1 MKLISHLLLLFF
13 FIINV
18 QARADAPVFYA
29 KQYGLKADGK
39 TDNYKAFVKLVD
51 AINKRKGGTIVFEKG
66 IYIINEFK
74 NEKNNVQDFIYK
86 DCNNL
91 TIQGNGATIK
101 LNNKF
106 TKSIDRTK
114 KNFNY
119 SNKGSLIPFYF
130 DNIIGLKISNLTV
143 DGGNNNA
150 RKAKGLTEQ
159 AEHLFSFSNC
169 TNVTINNL
177 TAQNSLCDG
186 FYIKNNNHNFVFS
199 NVKALNNAR
208 QGLSIISL
216 RQGEFKNCEFS
227 QSGRSSYGHHAP
239 AAGLDIEPNIKD
251 AVKNITFTGCRF
263 YNNMNAQIVISRPQF
278 TENITVKNSVIDAV
292 SSKYTYQMILSADNV
307 QILNNKINLNTG
319 SIYPMWGEF
328 PNSKTT
334 IRGNEIRSSGRGL
347 VAAGLTN
354 IDVTIES
361 NQFIFTGTKLSSYFP
376 YIQAP
381 VIFKNNSILIPEAA
395 KRNGM
400 VSLIQNAIESS
411 GNKFITESGKS
422 FKSKVSYSKTKKVN
436 D

>member
-13 FIINV
+13 FLINI
-18 QARADAPVFYA
+18 QAWANVPIFYA

-51 AINKRKGGTIVFEKG
+51 AVNKRKGGTIVFEKG
-66 IYIINEFK
+66 TYIINEFK
-74 NEKNNVQDFIYK
+74 NGNNNVQDLIYK

-91 TIQGNGATIK
+91 TIQGNSATIK
-101 LNNKF
+101 LNNIF

-119 SNKGSLIPFYF
+119 SNKGSIVPFSF
-130 DNIIGLKISNLTV
+130 VNISGLKINALTV

-150 RKAKGLTEQ
+150 SKVKGLAEQ

-169 TNVTINNL
+169 TNVTVNNVI
-177 TAQNSLCDG
+177 AQNALCDG
-186 FYIKNNNHNFVFS
+186 FYVKNNNKNFVFS
-199 NVKALNNAR
+199 NAKALNNAR

-216 RQGEFKNCEFS
+216 RQGEFRNCEFS

-263 YNNMNAQIVISRPQF
+263 YNNMNAQIIITRPEF
-278 TENITVKNSVIDAV
+278 TENIIIQNSTIDAAD
-292 SSKYTYQMILSADNV
+292 SKYNYQLILSANNI

-319 SIYPMWGEF
+319 NIYPFWGKF
-328 PNSKTT
+328 VNSKTF

-347 VAAGLTN
+347 VATGLTN
-354 IDVTIES
+354 IEATIES
-361 NQFIFTGTKLSSYFP
+361 NQFIFTGSNLTSYFP

-395 KRNGM
+395 KRDGL